1 MEYITGLIIGLL
13 IGLDI
18 GVNLLTLMPA
28 RKFLKHRSNYLKHN
42 KINTESY
49 IDRTKT
55 QLSEQPGFKKSEK
68 LAKSQLKQEQK
79 LKRINEELEF
89 IKGAITNEN

>member
-18 GVNLLTLMPA
+18 GLNIFILIPA

-49 IDRTKT
+49 IESTKRR
-55 QLSEQPGFKKSEK
+55 LSKQQSVKKSAI
-68 LAKSQLKQEQK
+68 LAKRQLKQEQK
-79 LKRINEELEF
+79 LKQINEELEF